1 LTRISAPE
9 TRWAS
14 AVSGVP
20 GSPRAG
26 LARRACD
33 PPEMVRNMLS
43 AALIQS
49 SIVVFIGRYALF
61 LFMEN
66 QTI

>member
-26 LARRACD
+26 LADVPA
-33 PPEMVRNMLS
+33 PPETVRNMLS

-61 LFMEN
+61 LFMGN